1 MLSQKLFRWVNKIA
15 LFAIVFAS
23 LAPSI
28 SHALVAQQGAG
39 INPSTF
45 AQEVCTTSGTKI
57 TIQVLTTKGK
67 QLATELPAQ
76 STENNVSQDKEP
88 VGIQHHLQHCPFC
101 ANPSTDAAI
110 QAPHAPII
118 AILEAQAQ
126 RIAVNHQEVLPHFS
140 VLPPPAQAPPRLI

>member
-1 MLSQKLFRWVNKIA
+1 MLSQKLFRWLNKIA

-28 SHALVAQQGAG
+28 SHALQANSSAG
-39 INPSTF
+39 F
-45 AQEVCTTSGTKI
+45 AQEVCTTSGEKI
-57 TIQVLTTKGK
+57 TIQVLTTKGQ

-76 STENNVSQDKEP
+76 TSQNKSP
-88 VGIQHHLQHCPFC
+88 TGIQHHLQHCPFC

-118 AILEAQAQ
+118 AILAAQAQ
-126 RIAVNHQEVLPHFS
+126 HIAATSQVVLPRFS
-140 VLPPPAQAPPRLI
+140 VLPPPAQAPPAL

>member
-1 MLSQKLFRWVNKIA
+1 MLSQKLFRWVNKVA

-28 SHALVAQQGAG
+28 SHALAG
-39 INPSTF
+39 TNNTSF
-45 AQEVCTTSGTKI
+45 AQEICTTSGTKI

-76 STENNVSQDKEP
+76 STENKAPTN
-88 VGIQHHLQHCPFC
+88 IQHHLQHCPFC

-110 QAPHAPII
+110 QAAHAPIV
-118 AILEAQAQ
+118 AMLTAQAQ
-126 RIAVNHQEVLPHFS
+126 QIAASVQVATPYFS
-140 VLPPPAQAPPRLI
+140 TLPPPAQAPPNAL

>member
-1 MLSQKLFRWVNKIA
+1 MLSQKLFCWVNKIA

-28 SHALVAQQGAG
+28 SHALAAA
-39 INPSTF
+39 NNTSF

-76 STENNVSQDKEP
+76 FTENNNQDKAP
-88 VGIQHHLQHCPFC
+88 AGIQHHLQHCPFC
-101 ANPSTDAAI
+101 ANPSSDATI
-110 QAPHAPII
+110 VSSHAPII
-118 AILEAQAQ
+118 AILETQAQ
-126 RIAVNHQEVLPHFS
+126 RIAVNHQEVLPRFS
-140 VLPPPAQAPPRLI
+140 VLPPPAQAPPSIL